1 MASQVELYREANELG
16 IVVAQKLLVMAKPW
30 EKGVGAPDPLFD
42 EDGLVP
48 GSLAGLKSLG
58 GIKRPAKKLAMSTI
72 ANDPGKVF
80 EAAFVMVAKIIWTAI
95 RLFFLTLRKIF
106 NV

>member
-1 MASQVELYREANELG
+1 MPYQTY
-16 IVVAQKLLVMAKPW
+16 
-30 EKGVGAPDPLFD
+30 GAD
-42 EDGLVP
+42 VR
-48 GSLAGLKSLG
+48 KSLS

>member
-1 MASQVELYREANELG
+1 MILTYYDYVLYIVPVHLSHERGLYALPNLRLG
-16 IVVAQKLLVMAKPW
+16 RQEVA
-30 EKGVGAPDPLFD
+30 GR
-42 EDGLVP
+42 
-48 GSLAGLKSLG
+48 SS
-58 GIKRPAKKLAMSTI
+58 KRPAKKLAMSTI

-80 EAAFVMVAKIIWTAI
+80 ETAFVMVAKIIWTAI